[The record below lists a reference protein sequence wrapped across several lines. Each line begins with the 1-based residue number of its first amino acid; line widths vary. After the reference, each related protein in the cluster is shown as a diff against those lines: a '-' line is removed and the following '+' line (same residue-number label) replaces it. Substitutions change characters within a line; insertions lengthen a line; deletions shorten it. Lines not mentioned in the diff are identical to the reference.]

1 MLLFIRYTEGLGDTG
16 VYTRLRDSS
25 GNYWNFTAL
34 TWDAA
39 VTTPC
44 KVFLY
49 ETQDADD
56 SLYSNT
62 ATIPAGGPW
71 IEETVLNASGRVI
84 GYDTTTGVV
93 DSEALNLKQSL
104 FGYIGNAL
112 NVFSKV
118 QGSFVGTLDFYVCTF
133 ANFSANMANPTATQI
148 CSLSSASVMTN
159 VTNIATS
166 GEVLFFK
173 FSTSVAF
180 SCLADTIVNIYNDA
194 NKGNIRCYVPVG
206 AQYVAAVGAYYPT
219 LDSGLLVYEGG
230 NLISFGETAY
240 GKSLAMIP
248 GIDWTRISQPVQLTT
263 TTVVV

>member
-1 MLLFIRYTEGLGDTG
+1 MLLFIRYNQGLADDGI
-16 VYTRLRDSS
+16 YTRLRDAS
-25 GNYWNFTAL
+25 GNYWNFT
-34 TWDAA
+34 TTVWDAA
-39 VTTPC
+39 LSAPC

-71 IEETVLNASGRVI
+71 IEETVLNATGRVI

-93 DSEALNLKQSL
+93 DSETLNLKQSL
-104 FGYIGNAL
+104 FGYIGHAS

-133 ANFSANMANPTATQI
+133 AAFSANMANPTATQI
-148 CSLSSASVMTN
+148 CSLASTGVMSN

-173 FSTSVAF
+173 LSSSTAF
-180 SCLADTIVNIYNDA
+180 SCLADTIVNIYNYA
-194 NKGNIRCYVPVG
+194 NKGNIRCYVPLG
-206 AQYVAAVGAYYPT
+206 AAYVAAVGAYYPT

-263 TTVVV
+263 TAVIV

>member
-1 MLLFIRYTEGLGDTG
+1 MLLFIRTTEGLGDDG

-71 IEETVLNASGRVI
+71 IEETVLNATGRVI

-93 DSEALNLKQSL
+93 DSETLNLKQSL

-133 ANFSANMANPTATQI
+133 AAFSANMANPGGTRVCT
-148 CSLSSASVMTN
+148 LSSTGVISN

-166 GEVLFFK
+166 GEVLYIK
-173 FSTSVAF
+173 LGSTF
-180 SCLADTIVNIYNDA
+180 NCLAATVVNIYNAA
-194 NKGNIRCYVPVG
+194 NTGNIRCYVEKDV
-206 AQYVAAVGAYYPT
+206 QYVASISAYYPT
-219 LDSGLLVYEGG
+219 MESTLLVYQNGQ
-230 NLISFGETAY
+230 LISLCESAY
-240 GKSLAMIP
+240 GRAIALIP
-248 GIDWTRISQPVQLTT
+248 TIDWDRISSPVQLVTT
-263 TTVVV
+263 QVIV